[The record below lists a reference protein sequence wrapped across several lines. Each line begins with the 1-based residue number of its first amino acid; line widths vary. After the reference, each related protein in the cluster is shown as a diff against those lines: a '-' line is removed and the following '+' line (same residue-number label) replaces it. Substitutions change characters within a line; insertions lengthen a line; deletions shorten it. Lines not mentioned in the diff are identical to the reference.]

1 MPLGGSPQKRSNA
14 ESLVAKGL
22 SRQVVKRKANYII
35 KMFDR
40 GVALELIPLEYAMR
54 LKTLGS
60 IEMPIKPK
68 RQVWG
73 VDLKL
78 VEATQAEL
86 TPVVADMVQLQ
97 LLIGAR
103 PSEVCNLR
111 PCDIDRTGDVW
122 IYIPAKHKTQHHGHS
137 RRIVIGPKAQQVL
150 ARYLLRDPKAFC
162 FTPIE
167 AYEQHYQ
174 QRRENRKTPDSCG
187 NGPKPRK
194 QKNFRPCYDRNSY
207 RRCILRATER
217 AFPIPEAIENDAAA
231 IDEWKERFYWRPNQL
246 RKSAA
251 TTARKE
257 FDLETAQ
264 LVLGH
269 ASLRRLSNRWLS
281 TKRFWMSVAAPLYL
295 ATPFRLL
302 SRSENE
308 SNPNWVWLRRQ
319 A

>member
-1 MPLGGSPQKRSNA
+1 MALTLSCSVDAKVKLFKSTLTRRGRCAVKQRRVPAKARYYKHPCASLWKFVPLGGSPQKRSNA

-174 QRRENRKTPDSCG
+174 
-187 NGPKPRK
+187 
-194 QKNFRPCYDRNSY
+194 
-207 RRCILRATER
+207 
-217 AFPIPEAIENDAAA
+217 
-231 IDEWKERFYWRPNQL
+231 
-246 RKSAA
+246 
-251 TTARKE
+251 
-257 FDLETAQ
+257 
-264 LVLGH
+264 
-269 ASLRRLSNRWLS
+269 
-281 TKRFWMSVAAPLYL
+281 
-295 ATPFRLL
+295 
-302 SRSENE
+302 
-308 SNPNWVWLRRQ
+308 
-319 A
+319 